1 MGAMPR
7 TLRFYLD
14 ERQEAEIVTAMQR
27 DKRPEVRQRA
37 TAVQLLGQGEKPKA
51 VAKTMAV
58 SEVSIYAW

>member
-7 TLRFYLD
+7 TLPFYLD
-14 ERQEAEIVTAMQR
+14 ERQAAEIVTAMQR